1 MANEVPFSFIEF
13 VALMFT
19 NDPFVMHG
27 FALDMLVGMCAPTF
41 KLVAAKFVHDTVTID
56 AFTELIF
63 TNEHVIIDP
72 LLHDKL
78 KKLAVRPDID
88 IHETFVNLH
97 VCTLALVEKTLLN
110 EHVVMQQFV
119 RDALDPFITAANDM
133 FVFHKIRDTF

>member
-1 MANEVPFSFIEF
+1 MPFSFIEF

-19 NDPFVMHG
+19 HDTFVMHA
-27 FALDMLVGMCAPTF
+27 FALDMFVGMYAPTD
-41 KLVAAKFVHDTVTID
+41 KVVAAKLVQDTVTID

-63 TNEHVIIDP
+63 TNEHVIIEP

-78 KKLAVRPDID
+78 KKLALRPDID

-119 RDALDPFITAANDM
+119 RDPHDPFITAANDM
-133 FVFHKIRDTF
+133 FVFQ

>member
-1 MANEVPFSFIEF
+1 MANEVPFNFIEF

-19 NDPFVMHG
+19 NDPLVMHA
-27 FALDMLVGMCAPTF
+27 FALEMLVGMYVPIAFT
-41 KLVAAKFVHDTVTID
+41 LVAAKLVQDTVTID

-78 KKLAVRPDID
+78 KKLALRPDID

-97 VCTLALVEKTLLN
+97 VCTLAFVKLAHDPEMTLLN
-110 EHVVMQQFV
+110 E
-119 RDALDPFITAANDM
+119 
-133 FVFHKIRDTF
+133 